1 MLYQLLNRASHVPS
15 EESARPGIR
24 QDVLNLEK
32 RCTDKAHA
40 LVQSIEVIFKR
51 IAAEV
56 AKAVS
61 VAEARSTSVFENIAL
76 TLRWNQY
83 LALMRRDGEY
93 GPNDLNK
100 DLTAPILPSVQTQWH
115 MGINVEIPTLL
126 SVFFQ
131 EIKTDLDGTIHALGD
146 DSSTNIDVVRKSLGV
161 ESFVK
166 ELSRAVQQSI
176 TVRQRTADQVRM
188 ELLGAMKR
196 MLREIHLLFI
206 GFESTLLSDELEGL
220 AVVEAILRNKEDH
233 IFGVMDALKS
243 RRQEIDLQLSP

>member
-1 MLYQLLNRASHVPS
+1 
-15 EESARPGIR
+15 
-24 QDVLNLEK
+24 
-32 RCTDKAHA
+32 
-40 LVQSIEVIFKR
+40 
-51 IAAEV
+51 
-56 AKAVS
+56 
-61 VAEARSTSVFENIAL
+61 
-76 TLRWNQY
+76 
-83 LALMRRDGEY
+83 MRRDGEY

-126 SVFFQ
+126 SVFFQGLNQKQ

-176 TVRQRTADQVRM
+176 TVRQRKGNRIWAPLIKEQLVPQYAIVATERGHGMFGRMKLNKAFIRDSARGVFEHLNEGTRTAFAGTADQVRM